1 MFWGRGYSAGHIRVE
16 KMPKV
21 SSTMPGS
28 GAWEDL
34 GRGTR
39 TCLPV
44 SKANLKTEVSSL
56 IGIVIISPTVSR
68 SMGSVLDHQFMPI
81 GCKKWRIPV
90 HDFWNS
96 RLLNPVCLN
105 SV

>member
-56 IGIVIISPTVSR
+56 IGIVIISPTVNR
-68 SMGSVLDHQFMPI
+68 SKWSWADNHFFLI
-81 GCKKWRIPV
+81 GCKK
-90 HDFWNS
+90 
-96 RLLNPVCLN
+96 
-105 SV
+105 